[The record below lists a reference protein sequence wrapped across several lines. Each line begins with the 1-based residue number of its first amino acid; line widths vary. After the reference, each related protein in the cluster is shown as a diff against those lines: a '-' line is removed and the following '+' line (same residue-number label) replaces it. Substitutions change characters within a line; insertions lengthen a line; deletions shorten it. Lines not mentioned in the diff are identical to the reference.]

1 MLNIEELLRGGET
14 VEITPQ
20 GNSMHPLFESGR
32 DRVTIEPVREVDGTV
47 TSTPSPLAK
56 PGDVVLYR
64 RPHEGILVLHRVY
77 KRVRTDESYSYY
89 MIGDN
94 QLEVEGPLGEE
105 CILGVM
111 TSFVRKGRFHTVNN
125 LWYRMFFGLW
135 RVMTPIRGGVIKF
148 SKIFRKSC

>member
-1 MLNIEELLRGGET
+1 MQDIEALLKSGSSVEL
-14 VEITPQ
+14 TPQ

-32 DRVTIEPVREVDGTV
+32 DRVIIEPGVVAR
-47 TSTPSPLAK
+47 

-64 RPHEGILVLHRVY
+64 RPGEGILVLHRVY
-77 KRVRTDESYSYY
+77 KRLRNEGGFAYY

-94 QLEVEGPLGEE
+94 QLEVEGPLEE
-105 CILGVM
+105 ACILGVM
-111 TSFVRKGRFHTVNN
+111 TSFIRKGKNYTVKN

-148 SKIFRKSC
+148 SKIFRKNS